1 MNLSAHLGLECSVTD
16 PARISAA
23 AGLCAAEPSPRKRS
37 KPQHDLAGYTS
48 TRIILEFARWAF
60 ERESFPTVGDIVRR
74 FNVSK
79 ATAYR
84 WRNELGQALRL
95 EALPPN
101 GGVCRASKADVGGSD
116 GQEGRDR

>member
-1 MNLSAHLGLECSVTD
+1 MPLIGANA
-16 PARISAA
+16 
-23 AGLCAAEPSPRKRS
+23 RKRS

-60 ERESFPTVGDIVRR
+60 EREGFPTVGDIVHR

-95 EALPPN
+95 NELPPN
-101 GGVCRASKADVGGSD
+101 AGTEHSDAGGMADSTPPEGVG
-116 GQEGRDR
+116 

>member
-1 MNLSAHLGLECSVTD
+1 MNLSAHLGLECVVAD
-16 PARISAA
+16 PARSRAA
-23 AGLCAAEPSPRKRS
+23 AAMPLSGTSTRKRS

-60 ERESFPTVGDIVRR
+60 EREGFPTVGDIVHR

-95 EALPPN
+95 EELPPN
-101 GGVCRASKADVGGSD
+101 AGVGHHVSSDMADLTPPEGGA
-116 GQEGRDR
+116 

>member
-1 MNLSAHLGLECSVTD
+1 MNLSAHLGLECVVAD
-16 PARISAA
+16 PARSRAA
-23 AGLCAAEPSPRKRS
+23 AAMPLIASSTRKRS
-37 KPQHDLAGYTS
+37 KPKHDLAGYTS

-60 ERESFPTVGDIVRR
+60 ERDGFPTVGDIVHR

-95 EALPPN
+95 NELPPN
-101 GGVCRASKADVGGSD
+101 VGVCCPAPDCMAESPLSEGGS
-116 GQEGRDR
+116 

>member
-1 MNLSAHLGLECSVTD
+1 MNLSAHLGLECVVAD
-16 PARISAA
+16 PARGRAA
-23 AGLCAAEPSPRKRS
+23 AALPLIGASARKRS

-60 ERESFPTVGDIVRR
+60 EREGFPTVGDIVHR

-95 EALPPN
+95 NELPPN
-101 GGVCRASKADVGGSD
+101 AATEHSDAGGMADSTPPEGVG
-116 GQEGRDR
+116 